1 MHPHALF
8 MREALSR
15 LSTREELSYFISC
28 NNDDSVLP
36 SGLRGFDGSE
46 LLAFRMRYCKIVVA
60 LLCILELCLFY
71 EPGVLGDVSLII
83 SNSLKYPYAGF
94 QGGLI

>member
-1 MHPHALF
+1 

-15 LSTREELSYFISC
+15 LSTREELSHFISC
-28 NNDDSVLP
+28 SSGDGVLP

-46 LLAFRMRYCKIVVA
+46 LLAFRMKYCKIVVA
-60 LLCILELCLFY
+60 LLCILELYLLY

-83 SNSLKYPYAGF
+83 SNSLKCTYAGF
-94 QGGLI
+94 